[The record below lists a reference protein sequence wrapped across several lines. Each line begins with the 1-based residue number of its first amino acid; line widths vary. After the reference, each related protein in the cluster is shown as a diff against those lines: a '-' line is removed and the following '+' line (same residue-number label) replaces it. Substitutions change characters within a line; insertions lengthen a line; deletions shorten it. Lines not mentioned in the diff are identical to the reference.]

1 MKNVRIWYR
10 KEGTAKY
17 MSHLDLVRVMGRVF
31 HRARIPLWYTEGF
44 NPHPFMTFALPLSL
58 GTVGL
63 RETMDV
69 KLEEEI
75 PKETILGK
83 MNPCLPEGITV
94 FDVTEPVMKPGAI
107 AFGQYRVELRCEGIA
122 PETLFEVVREQL
134 DKKELIIEKRSKKGV
149 KLFDL
154 KPAIREEELSLEKD
168 GLVLKTILPAGSTL
182 NVNPSLLVE
191 AFCLY
196 TKLPVEARITRENVL
211 DQNLKS
217 FC

>member
-1 MKNVRIWYR
+1 MKSVRIWYR
-10 KEGTAKY
+10 KEGIAKY

-31 HRARIPLWYTEGF
+31 HRAGIPLWYTEGF

-63 RETMDV
+63 RESMDI
-69 KLEEEI
+69 KLEQGI
-75 PKETILGK
+75 SKEAILEK
-83 MNPCLPEGITV
+83 MNPCMPEGITV

-107 AFGQYRVELRCEGIA
+107 AFGQYRVDLCCEGTS
-122 PETLFEVVREQL
+122 PEMLLEAVRGQL
-134 DKKELIIEKRSKKGV
+134 EKKELIIEKRSKKGA

-154 KPAIREEELSLEKD
+154 KPAIQKAEFSLEKD
-168 GLVLKTILPAGSTL
+168 GVLLETILPAGNTL

-196 TKLPVEARITRENVL
+196 TKLPIEAQVTREDVL

-217 FC
+217 FR